1 MLIAATEAM
10 RMEDRSGRPPRVVI
24 IGAGFGGLACAK
36 ALGGALGGA
45 FGGGAVEITVVD
57 RNNYHLFVPLLYQ
70 VATAALSPADIAQP
84 IRKLL
89 KRQRLTRVIRESVAG
104 IDAAARQ
111 VSLANGQ
118 VLAYDRLVIATGSSY
133 SYFGHDEW
141 AGEAPAVK
149 TVEDA
154 LRIRARL
161 LTGYERAEVSDDPVE
176 RAFLLSTVIVGGG
189 PTGVEMAGAIADLV
203 QAALRKDFRR
213 ITPDMAK
220 ITLIEAGPRILA
232 TFPEVLS
239 RHARTVLERR
249 GVTVM
254 TGDAVSLIEPGR
266 VTVGGRVLEAATIIW
281 GAGVQATPAA
291 AWLGVPAGR
300 SGRITVNPDLS
311 VPGHDGI
318 YAIGDIAAVAG
329 PDGTPLPALAQVAK
343 QQGHALGKALR
354 ANLFDGR
361 AMPPFTFH
369 DRGNVAVIS
378 NNAAVF
384 DYRGWHLSGFIGW
397 VFWALVHVYLL
408 TGFRNRI
415 LVATQWLWRLATF
428 EPGARLI
435 TGSDDPGSARRAK
448 IEPR

>member
-1 MLIAATEAM
+1 L
-10 RMEDRSGRPPRVVI
+10 SGPW
-24 IGAGFGGLACAK
+24 
-36 ALGGALGGA
+36 GGAPID
-45 FGGGAVEITVVD
+45 VTVVD
-57 RNNYHLFVPLLYQ
+57 RNNYNLFVPLLYQ

-89 KRQRLTRVIRESVAG
+89 KRQPLTRVIREGVEG
-104 IDAAARQ
+104 VDAAARQ
-111 VSLANGQ
+111 VRLANGQ
-118 VLAYDRLVIATGSSY
+118 LLPYDRLVIATGSSY

-149 TVEDA
+149 TIEDA

-161 LTGYERAEVSDDPVE
+161 LTGYERAEVTDDPAE

-232 TFPEVLS
+232 TFPETLS
-239 RHARTVLERR
+239 RHARAVLERR

-266 VTVGGRVLEAATIIW
+266 VTVGGRVIEAATIIW

-300 SGRITVNPDLS
+300 SGRMTVNADLS
-311 VPGHDGI
+311 VPGHDGV
-318 YAIGDIAAVAG
+318 YAIGDVAAVAG
-329 PDGTPLPALAQVAK
+329 ADGAPLPALAQVAK
-343 QQGHALGKALR
+343 QEGHALGKALR
-354 ANLFDGR
+354 ANLLHGR
-361 AMPPFTFH
+361 ALPPFTFH

-378 NNAAVF
+378 SNAAVY
-384 DYRGWHLSGFIGW
+384 DYRGWHLSGFVGW

-435 TGSDDPGSARRAK
+435 TGSDDPRGAQRAG
-448 IEPR
+448 ITPPRA